1 MTLIKTIQNADNE
14 KIKDIKTVKNASI
27 FISNDIIYCRH
38 YDTVIFAYDQ
48 KNKVCEIMKDCSRT
62 SNKQIQY
69 LLDSLSLTWDDCVN
83 VNELSKWAYS
93 ESIYQ

>member
-1 MTLIKTIQNADNE
+1 MTLIETIQNADNE

-27 FISNDIIYCRH
+27 FISNDIVYCRH
-38 YDTVIFAYDQ
+38 YDTIIFAYDQ
-48 KNKVCEIMKDCSRT
+48 KNKVCEIMKDCSQT
-62 SNKQIQY
+62 SNRQIKY
-69 LLDSLSLTWDDCVN
+69 LLDSLNLTWDDCIN